1 MGVSLKLTNL
11 WRVIREVDLEAIR
24 ASARAPFEI
33 LLVDEGDG
41 QAERLR
47 ALLGP
52 DPQGAPHPWLR
63 VAQAEDVARAPEPG
77 PSIVLPAL
85 AIVITARP
93 SMASTLLAATQALRR
108 HRVPLVV
115 IVLGSDAFG
124 NRLSHNN
131 ERWVAVPVLDP
142 HAAETVGAAIIDV
155 VPVDLRLALARQLP
169 PVRPAV
175 FDATIE
181 ETAKANASY
190 ALTSGL
196 AEVVPLLTIPLNLG
210 DMVVMTKNQLVMSY
224 RLVLAAGRD
233 GEPRKLLGE
242 ILGVLGG
249 GMIFRQLARQL
260 VGFIPIAGLIPK
272 IAIAY
277 GGTWAIGRAVVLWV
291 TEGREVTSDLVRS
304 MSTEGVERG
313 RAVAQRLVEQ
323 AKSSG
328 TRASRRWDRLKANLP
343 LLRRRGA

>member
-11 WRVIREVDLEAIR
+11 WRVIREVDLDAIR
-24 ASARAPFEI
+24 ASARAPFEL
-33 LLVDEGDG
+33 LLVDDGDG
-41 QAERLR
+41 QAARLR
-47 ALLGP
+47 TLLGP
-52 DPQGAPHPWLR
+52 DPTASHPWLR
-63 VAQAEDVARAPEPG
+63 IAQAEEVARAPEPG
-77 PSIVLPAL
+77 PSVALPVLAVIVTTQA
-85 AIVITARP
+85 AM
-93 SMASTLLAATQALRR
+93 SSTMLAASQALRR
-108 HRVPLVV
+108 HRIPLVV
-115 IVLGSDAFG
+115 VVLGNDSFG
-124 NRLSHNN
+124 NRLSHGN
-131 ERWVAVPVLDP
+131 ERWISVPTLDP
-142 HAAETVGAAIIDV
+142 HAAEAIGAAIIDV
-155 VPVDLRLALARQLP
+155 IPIDLRLAFARQLP

-175 FDATIE
+175 FEATIE

-233 GEPRKLLGE
+233 GEPKKLLGE

-249 GMIFRQLARQL
+249 GMLFRTLARQL

-277 GGTWAIGRAVVLWV
+277 GGTWAIGHAVVLWV
-291 TEGREVTSDLVRS
+291 TEGREVTTDLVRG

-323 AKSSG
+323 AKSGG
-328 TRASRRWDRLKANLP
+328 TRAGARWDRLKANLP
-343 LLRRRGA
+343 LLRRRRA